1 MAADITM
8 KQLRYF
14 VAAAECGQV
23 SMAASREHVSQSAV
37 TAAIA
42 ALEEILGT
50 RLFERHAQG
59 VTMTLDGHD
68 FYNHAKHVL
77 DSLND
82 AVHKSRSRAHE
93 IAGVLRV
100 AASYTVM
107 GYFLPEVLARFR
119 ASYPKVSFELHDL
132 ERAPLE
138 EAVLSGA
145 VDVGVALLSN
155 VSELSRFGH
164 RSLIRSPRKL
174 WVAPSHPL
182 AKIERP
188 GLSEIA
194 RHPYVMIT
202 VDEGESSTMRYWTKE
217 KLEPDVILRTGSME
231 AVRAFVSHGFG
242 VTILSDMV
250 FRPWSLEGKRIEAKE
265 LKTPIPEMDVGMLW
279 HRTRERC
286 AVTRA
291 FMDFL
296 AYARQS

>member
-1 MAADITM
+1 M

-14 VAAAECGQV
+14 VATAECGQV

-37 TAAIA
+37 TAAIG

-50 RLFERHAQG
+50 RLFERHAHG
-59 VTMTLDGHD
+59 VTITLDGND
-68 FYNHAKHVL
+68 FYNHARHVL

-93 IAGVLRV
+93 VAGVLRI

-119 ASYPKVSFELHDL
+119 ASYPNVFFELHDL
-132 ERAPLE
+132 ERVSLE
-138 EAVLSGA
+138 QAVLAGD

-155 VSELSRFGH
+155 VIEIGRFGH

-174 WVAPSHPL
+174 WVSPSHPL

-188 GLSEIA
+188 SLGEIA
-194 RHPYVMIT
+194 EYPYVMIT
-202 VDEGESSTMRYWTKE
+202 VDEGEASTMRYWTKE
-217 KLEPDVILRTGSME
+217 KLAPNVILRTGSME
-231 AVRAFVSHGFG
+231 AMRAFVSHGFG

-250 FRPWSLEGKRIEAKE
+250 FRPWSLEGKRIEARE
-265 LKTPIPEMDVGMLW
+265 LRTPIPEMDVGMLW
-279 HRTRERC
+279 HKTRSRS

-291 FMDFL
+291 FIDFL
-296 AYARQS
+296 AYARQA